1 MQFDQLKRR
10 EFITLMGGAA
20 ACPLAARAQQPA
32 TPVIGYLSARSRED
46 TSHLIAAFQRGLAES
61 DYIDG
66 RNVTI
71 EYRFALGQYDK
82 LPAMANELV
91 RLPVTVIATTGG
103 EPSALAAKAATSIIP
118 IVFAI
123 GSDPVKQGLTASI
136 NRPGGNATGITS
148 LTNEMEPKRLGLLR
162 ELVPQARTIGVL
174 LDSSFSRAESQ
185 LSDMQQAAR
194 AVNLAIIDLRA
205 NTDQEIDAA
214 FEALAQQRVPALVV
228 AASPFFDTRRKKLV
242 ALAARHAVP
251 AIYHF
256 REYAEDGGLMSY
268 GLNFPDVYRLVGVY
282 TGKVLKGAAPSEL
295 PVMQTTKFEFVIN
308 LKAAKALGQQI
319 SEILLSLADEVIE

>member
-91 RLPVTVIATTGG
+91 RLPVTVVATTGG
-103 EPSALAAKAATSIIP
+103 EPSALAAKAATS
-118 IVFAI
+118 
-123 GSDPVKQGLTASI
+123 
-136 NRPGGNATGITS
+136 
-148 LTNEMEPKRLGLLR
+148 
-162 ELVPQARTIGVL
+162 TI
-174 LDSSFSRAESQ
+174 
-185 LSDMQQAAR
+185 
-194 AVNLAIIDLRA
+194 
-205 NTDQEIDAA
+205 
-214 FEALAQQRVPALVV
+214 
-228 AASPFFDTRRKKLV
+228 
-242 ALAARHAVP
+242 
-251 AIYHF
+251 
-256 REYAEDGGLMSY
+256 
-268 GLNFPDVYRLVGVY
+268 
-282 TGKVLKGAAPSEL
+282 
-295 PVMQTTKFEFVIN
+295 
-308 LKAAKALGQQI
+308 
-319 SEILLSLADEVIE
+319 

>member
-1 MQFDQLKRR
+1 MRRR
-10 EFITLMGGAA
+10 EFVTLVVGAA
-20 ACPLAARAQQPA
+20 ATSASWPLAARAQQPA
-32 TPVIGYLSARSRED
+32 MPVIGYLSARSRED

-91 RLPVTVIATTGG
+91 RLPAAVIATTGG

-162 ELVPQARTIGVL
+162 EVVPHAHTIGFL
-174 LDSSFSRAESQ
+174 LNPSFAQAESQ
-185 LSDMQQAAR
+185 LAAMQQAAR
-194 AVNLAIIDLRA
+194 AMNLAITVLRA
-205 NTDQEIDAA
+205 DTDQEIDAA
-214 FEALAQQRVPALVV
+214 FEAIAQQRVPALVV
-228 AASPFFDTRRKKLV
+228 GANPFFDTRRKKLV
-242 ALAARHAVP
+242 ALAARNAVP

-256 REYAEDGGLMSY
+256 REYADDGGLMSY
-268 GLNFPDVYRLVGVY
+268 GLNFADVYRLVGVY
-282 TGKVLKGAAPSEL
+282 TGKVLKGAKPSEL
-295 PVMQTTKFEFVIN
+295 PVMQAAKFEFVIN
-308 LKAAKALGQQI
+308 LKTAKALGVQI
-319 SEILLSLADEVIE
+319 SDNLLSLADAVVE